1 MCIRDSHGVVPVPA
15 YRELVGNWGKQTD
28 MDDIACFQTAGRTL
42 SERYGDANWLK
53 VGLYLN
59 DEAIETAGIDRL
71 EIEREVAAMIGAC
84 DSVEH
89 VWTRS
94 ELLATEPTSAAEQPA
109 EGDAYFKQLF
119 FNNYHSERS
128 PDFSV
133 QYAPYYLDSMGR
145 GSSHGTPYEYDTWVP
160 FIVIA
165 PGFGSQEISGRV
177 HTADMAPTLASIMG
191 IETSTELDGFDLSAS
206 PSTMRSLRE

>member
-1 MCIRDSHGVVPVPA
+1 
-15 YRELVGNWGKQTD
+15 

-59 DEAIETAGIDRL
+59 DEVIEAAGIDRL
-71 EIEREVAAMIGAC
+71 ETEREVAAMIGAC

-94 ELLATEPTSAAEQPA
+94 ELLAAEPTSAAEQPA
-109 EGDAYFKQLF
+109 EGEAYFKQLF
-119 FNNYHSERS
+119 FNSYHSERS

-165 PGFGSQEISGRV
+165 PGFGSQEISDRV

-206 PSTMRSLRE
+206 PSTMRSSRE